1 MIIGLRIFAL
11 TAAVAA
17 TGVAGATTAAAKT
30 GELGSPTTA
39 GAKPAGYLVV
49 SATFSAANGVQTEG
63 SVACPKK
70 GTATRLPQGG
80 GAVIGSSSLGAN
92 INTSL
97 PNGNAWIV
105 DVNNNSGAATTF
117 VVYAVCAI
125 PSKKYQ
131 VVTSSS
137 VPNPAGLQTSATV
150 VCPSGTKVLGGGGFS
165 SSGNLA
171 VNVNTS
177 IPIANGWRV
186 DENNASVLD
195 AALTAYAVCS
205 AQAKAAHYGITIG
218 TQVTNA
224 AGTETHAEVLC
235 PSGRSA
241 LGGGG
246 FSGSSSTS
254 VNMNSTSPIA
264 GGWSVYENNASASDT
279 TITPYVVCAS

>member
-1 MIIGLRIFAL
+1 VIKGLRVLAL

-30 GELGSPTTA
+30 GEFGSPSIA
-39 GAKPAGYLVV
+39 GAKPAGYLIV
-49 SATFSAANGVQTEG
+49 SATFSAANGIQTG
-63 SVACPKK
+63 ASVACPKK

-92 INTSL
+92 INSSI
-97 PNGNAWIV
+97 PSNNAWVV
-105 DVNNNSGAATTF
+105 DVNNNSGAATNF

-131 VVTSSS
+131 VVTSSVTNS
-137 VPNPAGLQTSATV
+137 AGLQTSATAI
-150 VCPSGTKVLGGGGFS
+150 CPSGTKVLGGGGFS
-165 SSGNLA
+165 SSGSLA

-186 DENNASVLD
+186 DENNASAVD
-195 AALTAYAVCS
+195 ATLTAYAVCS
-205 AQAKAAHYGITIG
+205 AQAKTAHYGITIG
-218 TQVTNA
+218 TQVTNS
-224 AGTETHAEVLC
+224 AGTETHAEALC

-279 TITPYVVCAS
+279 TLTPYVVCAS